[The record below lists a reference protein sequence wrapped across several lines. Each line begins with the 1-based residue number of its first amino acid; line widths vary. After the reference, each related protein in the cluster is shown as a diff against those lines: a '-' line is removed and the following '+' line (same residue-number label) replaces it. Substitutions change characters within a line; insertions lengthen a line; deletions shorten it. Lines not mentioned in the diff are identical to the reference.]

1 MENIAH
7 NQRKNQSVK
16 TNSKLIKIM
25 ELAGK
30 EVKTAVRNM
39 FKLLKKKQEQCED
52 SMEDIF

>member
-1 MENIAH
+1 
-7 NQRKNQSVK
+7 
-16 TNSKLIKIM
+16 M